1 MIIYFLMLIYNK
13 KQMPRNRMK
22 LIRNAIGEIV
32 EYGGQFLTS
41 KAGPLIGSTLL
52 KGQELAQKLG
62 VDPKITEKLVNTGL
76 EYVAN
81 KATSIQP
88 GVFFNERIAPYGE
101 KLLNDLVNNYNNNG
115 GNSAYPQ
122 ESYLSAPENPP
133 GFDKYKYGPKSDL
146 SLNDYFKV
154 IRTRDDEKQ
163 AYLRKIN
170 TETERIKKLKSEGKD
185 ILSKETMDKLQAKKI
200 LEASKVKKVPK
211 ISTKTSEI
219 APYPKGS
226 KKMINRQNTKLD
238 KSVKSEPKISK
249 SKKGEGEIRNPKMR
263 RVRKKN
269 PNPDIVVNDNNI
281 MGLKEEKKK
290 DKLKNVYTL
299 VL

>member
-1 MIIYFLMLIYNK
+1 
-13 KQMPRNRMK
+13 MPRNRMK
-22 LIRNAIGEIV
+22 LIRNAIGDII
-32 EYGGQFLTS
+32 EYGSQYLTA

-52 KGQELAQKLG
+52 KGQQLAQKLG
-62 VDPKITEKLVNTGL
+62 VDSKTTEKLVNTGL
-76 EYVAN
+76 EYISN
-81 KATSIQP
+81 KATSIPP
-88 GVFFNERIAPYGE
+88 GVFIEQKILPYGE
-101 KLLNDLVNNYNNNG
+101 KLLNDIANNYNNNG

-122 ESYLSAPENPP
+122 EGYLSTPENPP
-133 GFDKYKYGPKSDL
+133 GFDQYKYGPKSDL
-146 SLNDYFKV
+146 SLNDYFKS

-185 ILSKETMDKLQAKKI
+185 IISKETMNKLQAKKI

-211 ISTKTSEI
+211 ISTKNSDLI
-219 APYPKGS
+219 PVSKGS
-226 KKMINRQNTKLD
+226 KKIVNRQNTKLD

-249 SKKGEGEIRNPKMR
+249 SGKGETEIRNPKMR

-269 PNPDIVVNDNNI
+269 TNPDIIVDDNNI

-290 DKLKNVYTL
+290 EKQKNVYTL